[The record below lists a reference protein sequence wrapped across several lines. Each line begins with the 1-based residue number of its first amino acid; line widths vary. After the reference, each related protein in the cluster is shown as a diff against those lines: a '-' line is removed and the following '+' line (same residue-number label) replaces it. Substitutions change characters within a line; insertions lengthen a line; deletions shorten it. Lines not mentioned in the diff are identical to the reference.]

1 MSIRTTYYDDEISV
15 SFFRHRGKIV
25 LFEAKNNSNI
35 HTSLRFNLV
44 VMFDGA

>member
-1 MSIRTTYYDDEISV
+1 MNYYDDEIV
-15 SFFRHRGKIV
+15 RHRGKIV
-25 LFEAKNNSNI
+25 LFKAKNNNDI